1 MAHMKS
7 ITAGLEA
14 LKEPNIAYKV
24 GSKVPESGIYAVIH
38 RNKHKKSH
46 EVTCIK
52 GAPFPPCRNCG
63 KDVEFRL
70 VRAAI
75 HIDRDNTFK

>member
-1 MAHMKS
+1 MAHMKRLLPGS
-7 ITAGLEA
+7 EA

-24 GSKVPESGIYAVIH
+24 GSKAPESGIYAVIH
-38 RNKHKKSH
+38 RNKHKKRH

-70 VRAAI
+70 VHAAV
-75 HIDRDNTFK
+75 HIERHGEFA